1 MEAVLWG
8 DRPLSAAWDL
18 APPHEEP
25 SSNYTQLSPVATPT
39 DGSAFEQNSLLA
51 CLPENYE
58 DTFWL
63 NQMDNHTT
71 SWLDPVLPHDVPGF
85 CDAGY
90 DSDHSAPQQEPLYDH
105 GYYSQGP
112 ETPLSGSSRID
123 SDSDLEQFDVLN
135 GPPPE
140 AATPGRPSVRERY
153 NKACH
158 KTGRNSQQTP
168 AKARRKQSDEG
179 RNGLLWEFIRDI
191 LLEPEKHP
199 GLMQWEDRHSGVF
212 RFLRSEGVAQ
222 LWGQRKNNRSM
233 TYEKLSRAMRYYYKK
248 EILERV
254 DGRRLVY
261 KFGRNATGW
270 KL

>member
-1 MEAVLWG
+1 MGIQPLAGPEGTSEVWKVRQVKPFRYRLTLSLPPSDTRSGMQSMEAVLWG

-39 DGSAFEQNSLLA
+39 DGSAF
-51 CLPENYE
+51 
-58 DTFWL
+58 
-63 NQMDNHTT
+63 
-71 SWLDPVLPHDVPGF
+71 
-85 CDAGY
+85 
-90 DSDHSAPQQEPLYDH
+90 
-105 GYYSQGP
+105 

>member
-1 MEAVLWG
+1 MQSMEAVLWG

-25 SSNYTQLSPVATPT
+25 TCNYTQLSPVATPAE
-39 DGSAFEQNSLLA
+39 GSAFEQNPLLA

-63 NQMDNHTT
+63 NQIDNHK
-71 SWLDPVLPHDVPGF
+71 
-85 CDAGY
+85 
-90 DSDHSAPQQEPLYDH
+90 
-105 GYYSQGP
+105 
-112 ETPLSGSSRID
+112 TPLSGSSRVD
-123 SDSDLEQFDVLN
+123 SDSDLEQFDILN
-135 GPPPE
+135 RPPLQV
-140 AATPGRPSVRERY
+140 AATGRPSTRERHKKVC
-153 NKACH
+153 N
-158 KTGRNSQQTP
+158 KTGQNSQQTP

-179 RNGLLWEFIRDI
+179 RNGLLWEFIRD
-191 LLEPEKHP
+191 LLLKPEKHP

-212 RFLRSEGVAQ
+212 RFLRSEAVAQ